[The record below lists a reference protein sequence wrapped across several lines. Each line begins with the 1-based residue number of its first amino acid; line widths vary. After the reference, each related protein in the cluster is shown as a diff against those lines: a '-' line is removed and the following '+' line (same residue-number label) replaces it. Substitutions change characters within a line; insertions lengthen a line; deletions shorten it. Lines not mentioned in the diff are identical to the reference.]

1 MKKTWVLL
9 LVIGFVAVGCRRAS
23 EELYTIGVCQ
33 VIDAPTLNAV
43 REGFVKALEDR
54 GFRDGENISLL
65 FRNANGDIQ
74 AMQKIAREFVTEKVD
89 MIVPLSTPSLQ
100 AALHATQTIPIIFSS
115 IANPY
120 LAGAG
125 HSAADHLPTVTGVS
139 SRGPIGE
146 SVDFIR
152 LLLPDIH
159 TVGTLWTPSELN
171 SEYYLNLARDAARR
185 NGLTIVAVPV
195 RKTSEV
201 LIAAQELVN
210 RNIDVIYQISD
221 NTTNASFEAL
231 SRVAD
236 ENGLPLFGGFL
247 LSTEEGAAAALGW
260 DFFDMGYRAG
270 QIAIRV
276 KDGESPGDIPIK
288 NMSEVR
294 LHLNLAAAARQGLTF
309 PESVIERADRVL
321 RNDRRDTSVSQYD

>member
-9 LVIGFVAVGCRRAS
+9 LIGLAAVGCRRAS
-23 EELYTIGVCQ
+23 EDLYTIGVCQ
-33 VIDAPTLNAV
+33 VNDAPTLNAV

-74 AMQKIAREFVTEKVD
+74 VMQKIAREFVMEKVD

-100 AALHATQTIPIIFSS
+100 AALHATQTIPIVFSS

-125 HSAADHLPTVTGVS
+125 RSATDHLPTVTGVS
-139 SRGPIGE
+139 SQGPIGE
-146 SVDFIR
+146 SLDFIR
-152 LLLPDIH
+152 RLLPDIQ
-159 TVGTLWTPSELN
+159 TLGTLWTPSELN

-185 NGLTIVAVPV
+185 NGLTIIAVPV

-210 RNIDVIYQISD
+210 RDIDVIYQISD

-236 ENGLPLFGGFL
+236 ENGIPLFGGFL

-260 DFFDMGYRAG
+260 DFFDMGYQAG
-270 QIAIRV
+270 QIALRV
-276 KDGESPGDIPIK
+276 KAGESPGAIPIEY
-288 NMSEVR
+288 MSEVR
-294 LHLNLAAAARQGLTF
+294 LHLNLAAAARQGLAF
-309 PESVIERADRVL
+309 PESIIEQADRVL
-321 RNDRRDTSVSQYD
+321 RTDRRAASVSRLD

>member
-9 LVIGFVAVGCRRAS
+9 LIGLAAVGCRRAS
-23 EELYTIGVCQ
+23 EDLYTIGVCQ
-33 VIDAPTLNAV
+33 VNDAPTLNAV

-74 AMQKIAREFVTEKVD
+74 VMQKIAREFVMEKVD

-100 AALHATQTIPIIFSS
+100 AALHATQTIPIVFSS

-125 HSAADHLPTVTGVS
+125 RSATDHLPTVTGVS
-139 SRGPIGE
+139 SQGPIGE
-146 SVDFIR
+146 SLDFIR
-152 LLLPDIH
+152 RLLPDIQ
-159 TVGTLWTPSELN
+159 TLGTLWTPSELN

-185 NGLTIVAVPV
+185 NGLTIIAVPV

-210 RNIDVIYQISD
+210 RDIDVIYQISD

-236 ENGLPLFGGFL
+236 ENGIPLFGGFL

-260 DFFDMGYRAG
+260 DFFDMGYQAG
-270 QIAIRV
+270 QIALRV
-276 KDGESPGDIPIK
+276 KAGESPGAIPIEY
-288 NMSEVR
+288 MSEVR

-309 PESVIERADRVL
+309 PESVIEQADRVL
-321 RNDRRDTSVSQYD
+321 RTDRRAASVSRLD

>member
-9 LVIGFVAVGCRRAS
+9 LIGLAAVGCRRAS
-23 EELYTIGVCQ
+23 EDLYTIGVCQ
-33 VIDAPTLNAV
+33 VNDAPTLNAV

-74 AMQKIAREFVTEKVD
+74 VMQKIAREFVMEKVD

-100 AALHATQTIPIIFSS
+100 AALHATQTIPIVFSS

-125 HSAADHLPTVTGVS
+125 RSATDHLPTVTGVS
-139 SRGPIGE
+139 SQGPIGE
-146 SVDFIR
+146 SLDFIR
-152 LLLPDIH
+152 RLLPDIQ
-159 TVGTLWTPSELN
+159 TLGTLWTPSELN

-185 NGLTIVAVPV
+185 NGLTIIAVPV

-210 RNIDVIYQISD
+210 RDIDVIYQISD

-236 ENGLPLFGGFL
+236 ENGIPLFGGFL

-260 DFFDMGYRAG
+260 DFFDMGYQAG
-270 QIAIRV
+270 QIALRV
-276 KDGESPGDIPIK
+276 KAGESPGAIPIEY
-288 NMSEVR
+288 MSEVR

-309 PESVIERADRVL
+309 PESIIEQADRVL
-321 RNDRRDTSVSQYD
+321 RTDRRAASVSRLD

>member
-9 LVIGFVAVGCRRAS
+9 LIGLAAVGCRRAS
-23 EELYTIGVCQ
+23 EDLYTIGVCQ
-33 VIDAPTLNAV
+33 VNDAPTLNAV

-74 AMQKIAREFVTEKVD
+74 VMQKIAREFVMEKVD

-100 AALHATQTIPIIFSS
+100 AALHATQTIPIVFSS

-125 HSAADHLPTVTGVS
+125 RSATDHLPTVTGVS
-139 SRGPIGE
+139 SQGPIGE
-146 SVDFIR
+146 SLDFIR
-152 LLLPDIH
+152 RLLPDIQ
-159 TVGTLWTPSELN
+159 TLGTLWTPSELN

-185 NGLTIVAVPV
+185 NGLTIIAVPV
-195 RKTSEV
+195 RKTREV

-210 RNIDVIYQISD
+210 RDIDVIYQISD

-236 ENGLPLFGGFL
+236 ENGIPLFGGFL

-260 DFFDMGYRAG
+260 DFFDMGYQAG
-270 QIAIRV
+270 QIALRV
-276 KDGESPGDIPIK
+276 KAGESPGAIPIEY
-288 NMSEVR
+288 MSEVR

-309 PESVIERADRVL
+309 PESIIEQADRVL
-321 RNDRRDTSVSQYD
+321 RTDRRAASVSRLD

>member
-1 MKKTWVLL
+1 MLL
-9 LVIGFVAVGCRRAS
+9 IGLAAVGCRRAS
-23 EELYTIGVCQ
+23 EDLYTIGVCQ
-33 VIDAPTLNAV
+33 GNDAPTLNAV

-74 AMQKIAREFVTEKVD
+74 VMQKIAREFVMEKVD

-100 AALHATQTIPIIFSS
+100 AALHATQTIPIVFSS

-125 HSAADHLPTVTGVS
+125 RSATDHLPTVTGVS
-139 SRGPIGE
+139 SQGPIGE
-146 SVDFIR
+146 SLDFIR
-152 LLLPDIH
+152 RLLPDIQ
-159 TVGTLWTPSELN
+159 TLGTLWTPSELN

-185 NGLTIVAVPV
+185 NGLTIIAVPV

-210 RNIDVIYQISD
+210 RDIDVIYQISD

-236 ENGLPLFGGFL
+236 ENGIPLFGGFL

-260 DFFDMGYRAG
+260 DFFDMGYQTG
-270 QIAIRV
+270 QIALRV
-276 KDGESPGDIPIK
+276 KAGESPGAIPIGY
-288 NMSEVR
+288 MSEVR

-309 PESVIERADRVL
+309 PESVIEQADRVL
-321 RNDRRDTSVSQYD
+321 RTDRRAASVSRLD

>member
-9 LVIGFVAVGCRRAS
+9 LIGLAAVGCRRAS
-23 EELYTIGVCQ
+23 EDLYTIGVCQ
-33 VIDAPTLNAV
+33 VNDAPTLNAV

-74 AMQKIAREFVTEKVD
+74 VMQKIAREFVMEKVD

-100 AALHATQTIPIIFSS
+100 AALHATQTIPIVFSS

-125 HSAADHLPTVTGVS
+125 RSATDHLPTVTGVS
-139 SRGPIGE
+139 SQGPIGE
-146 SVDFIR
+146 SLDFIR
-152 LLLPDIH
+152 RLLPDIQ
-159 TVGTLWTPSELN
+159 TLGTLWTPSELN

-185 NGLTIVAVPV
+185 NGLTIIAVPV

-210 RNIDVIYQISD
+210 RDIDVIYQISD

-236 ENGLPLFGGFL
+236 ENGIPLFGGFL
-247 LSTEEGAAAALGW
+247 LSTEEGAADSLGW
-260 DFFDMGYRAG
+260 DFFDMGYQAG
-270 QIAIRV
+270 QIALRV
-276 KDGESPGDIPIK
+276 KAGESPGAIPIEY
-288 NMSEVR
+288 MSEVR

-309 PESVIERADRVL
+309 PESVIEQADRVL
-321 RNDRRDTSVSQYD
+321 RTDRRAASVSRLD